1 MLKKHWLLIVVLAFS
16 AILVACSSATEVVED
31 AGEAVADVAQEA
43 VDTVEDAGEAVA
55 EVAEDAVEAVEEAV
69 SGDSEEM
76 AEESSE
82 VAVADDSMEVDPS
95 RELNIIAV
103 QHAECAWDSFWCTV
117 QEGINQGAADNG
129 VNVQILAPDSF
140 DVDATAALIEQAV
153 AAQPDG
159 IMLTVTDAV
168 VMEGAINSALEAGI
182 PVVAYNAG
190 AGPIVDGIDYLTYF
204 GQDEYAGVI

>member
-1 MLKKHWLLIVVLAFS
+1 MLKKQWLLIVVLAFS
-16 AILVACSSATEVVED
+16 AILVACSTATEVVEEAGDAVAEVAEEAVDAVED
-31 AGEAVADVAQEA
+31 AGEAVADVAE
-43 VDTVEDAGEAVA
+43 
-55 EVAEDAVEAVEEAV
+55 EAVETVEEVV
-69 SGDSEEM
+69 SGDADEEM
-76 AEESSE
+76 AEVE
-82 VAVADDSMEVDPS
+82 VADDSMAADPS

-117 QEGINQGAADNG
+117 QDGINQGAADNG

-168 VMEGAINSALEAGI
+168 VMEGAINSALAAGI

-190 AGPIVDGIDYLTYF
+190 AGPIADGIDYLTYF
-204 GQDEYAGVI
+204 GQDEYAGGY